1 MSLQVGAM
9 LLAILL
15 LAALVEALVEYFVR
29 PWLKPDEAE
38 VPLWRSMALRYS
50 AAIVGVGLC
59 LVYAMDLLALVGLT
73 ARAPYVGEVLTG
85 LLIGRGANFVND
97 FVERWVRPVLAHGE

>member
-1 MSLQVGAM
+1 
-9 LLAILL
+9 
-15 LAALVEALVEYFVR
+15 
-29 PWLKPDEAE
+29 
-38 VPLWRSMALRYS
+38 MALRYS

>member
-1 MSLQVGAM
+1 MGLQTGAM

-15 LAALVEALVEYFVR
+15 LAALVEALVEYFVQ

-38 VPLWRSMALRYS
+38 APLWRSMALRYS
-50 AAIVGVGLC
+50 AALVGVGLC
-59 LVYAMDLLALVGLT
+59 LAYAVDLLALVGLSG
-73 ARAPYVGEVLTG
+73 RVPFVGEVLTG

-97 FVERWVRPVLAHGE
+97 FIERWVRPVMSHGE